1 MPPHVFQSFAPRPEP
16 AGTRT
21 RAPRLS
27 ATMPGARP
35 PSPSE
40 PARRGLISTIVGDVT
55 AVLQSVVNEVA
66 PGVVDV
72 LDVQEIVERVDI
84 QSIVDQLDIQS
95 IVDQV
100 DLQSIVERLDLDA
113 LLKQV
118 DLDVLIE
125 RIHRDDHRPRRY
137 RG

>member
-1 MPPHVFQSFAPRPEP
+1 M
-16 AGTRT
+16 AG
-21 RAPRLS
+21 
-27 ATMPGARP
+27 GRP
-35 PSPSE
+35 PSRPE

-66 PGVVDV
+66 PGVVDS

-84 QSIVDQLDIQS
+84 QSIVDQVDIQS
-95 IVDQV
+95 IIDQV
-100 DLQSIVERLDLDA
+100 DLQSIVQRLDLDA

-118 DLDVLIE
+118 DLDALD
-125 RIHRDDHRPRRY
+125 RAGRHRDDHRPRRHR